1 MLARNALVAVAL
13 IAATSSPPPLSGGPY
28 GLWASPAS
36 AQTPFEPAAVV
47 NGDVVTRYDVD
58 QRMRLLAMAGAQ
70 PGADL
75 AQMALAQL
83 VDDRIKRDAAE
94 TVGLTVDA
102 DTLARGVEEYAGNR
116 SLTTDALNA
125 QLRRA
130 GVGMGTLEDAI
141 TADIA
146 WRAAVRRRFG
156 AQAEPSDAELDQE
169 LALAAS
175 GQSVSYRLQEL
186 SMPFAAR
193 GESQTMALAEQLSRD
208 LGAGG
213 DFRAAV
219 QRYSSSPSAAQG
231 GDIGWISEAALPDQ
245 VARALAAAGDG
256 GVTEPLPL
264 PGGVTILKLI
274 ETRRETVAAGAE
286 TLDLVM
292 LQARGSG
299 APQLLAR
306 ALQGEPDCSAVQAL
320 AENDPELN
328 AIRSDPTDSAAM
340 QQRTRD
346 AVSSLV
352 DGQNSGPLPA
362 QGGAVAFVVCSRVS
376 GASPEAREAL
386 RAQVR
391 GQRLEGFAAGWL
403 QELRNDAV
411 IDRR

>member
-1 MLARNALVAVAL
+1 MLARNALVAAAL
-13 IAATSSPPPLSGGPY
+13 IAAALSPPPFEGGPP
-28 GLWASPAS
+28 GPWATQAS

-47 NGDVVTRYDVD
+47 NGDVVTRYDVE
-58 QRMRLLAMAGAQ
+58 QRARFLRMSGAQ
-70 PGADL
+70 PGPELEQA
-75 AQMALAQL
+75 ALAQL
-83 VDDRIKRDAAE
+83 TDDRIKLAAAE
-94 TVGLTVDA
+94 MVGLTVDEE
-102 DTLARGVEEYAGNR
+102 TLARGVREYAANR
-116 SLTTDALNA
+116 GLTMEALDA

-130 GVGMGTLEDAI
+130 GVDMAALEDAI
-141 TADIA
+141 AADIA
-146 WRAAVRRRFG
+146 WRGAVRRRFG

-169 LALAAS
+169 LALAAT

-193 GESQTMALAEQLSRD
+193 GEAETMALAEQLSRE

-245 VARALAAAGDG
+245 VARELAATGEG
-256 GVTEPLPL
+256 GVTAPLPL
-264 PGGVTILKLI
+264 PGGVTILKLV
-274 ETRRETVAAGAE
+274 ETRRETVQAGAE

-292 LQARGSG
+292 LQARG
-299 APQLLAR
+299 ATARQLLER
-306 ALQGEPDCSAVQAL
+306 VLQGEPDCATAQAR
-320 AENDPELN
+320 AETDADLN

-340 QQRTRD
+340 QQTTRD
-346 AVSSLV
+346 AVRGLV

-362 QGGAVAFVVCSRVS
+362 QGGAIAFVVCSRVS

-386 RAQVR
+386 RGQVR
-391 GQRLEGFAAGWL
+391 SQRLEGFAAGWL